1 VTRNTTTLPQH
12 DMLPHNVE
20 EDALNY
26 LKIATVFDDNPILA
40 VFSVIAIKRRQYGSD
55 GIRDETVIE
64 SMESTMYHN
73 CAALHVPQ
81 NIFVKP
87 SLNKGNIESVIASLT
102 MTSTTP
108 LKFHMTL
115 TTSLNMPLIME
126 IIFGAHFHGSQKV
139 AAKEKFTAPREIIFA
154 EIKKKKS
161 ITRRDMP
168 PVDKTT
174 RHIRYLRSQFLPTNQ
189 RKDETFCSK

>member
-1 VTRNTTTLPQH
+1 
-12 DMLPHNVE
+12 
-20 EDALNY
+20 
-26 LKIATVFDDNPILA
+26 
-40 VFSVIAIKRRQYGSD
+40 
-55 GIRDETVIE
+55 
-64 SMESTMYHN
+64 
-73 CAALHVPQ
+73 
-81 NIFVKP
+81 
-87 SLNKGNIESVIASLT
+87 
-102 MTSTTP
+102 
-108 LKFHMTL
+108 
-115 TTSLNMPLIME
+115 MPLIME

-189 RKDETFCSK
+189 RKDETFCREPNVDRNGSSCGYVNLKKSCVMESLSGKLEFHTFLRNNKFSLSSYPLPSKRES